1 MKAGGGGRLLPPA
14 ALREP
19 RRPARSSRR
28 HDRPPCRPATRREPI
43 DGLMSSDGPSFRRPP
58 CPCQRFRHSFG
69 NIPYAGTRLGASIA
83 AVQIIFHASRRRGRK
98 EMREGHPP
106 SVRVSFETF
115 ECRRT
120 DITRWQ
126 VGDDDSR
133 GFLGRGTDLP
143 RSSRPARG
151 CCGRV
156 LRPAAAAGPAG
167 VRCLPSSSWRSGSR
181 LGNALRTTRLPRG
194 RATPPDGRSA
204 EAVTERLLDLGTGRP
219 CPLDQIRTLQR
230 GGGRGTLRMI
240 RSEAEP

>member
-83 AVQIIFHASRRRGRK
+83 AVQIILHASRRRGRK
-98 EMREGHPP
+98 EMGEGHPP
-106 SVRVSFETF
+106 SMRVSFETF

-120 DITRWQ
+120 DLR
-126 VGDDDSR
+126 VGRSATTTPAAFSAEAPTCR
-133 GFLGRGTDLP
+133 AP
-143 RSSRPARG
+143 RDRPVG
-151 CCGRV
+151 
-156 LRPAAAAGPAG
+156 AAAASFAPPQLPVPPASG
-167 VRCLPSSSWRSGSR
+167 ACRRHRGARGAASGTPWERRASRADAPPHRTAGQLRPLLSASSILELVGLVPS
-181 LGNALRTTRLPRG
+181 
-194 RATPPDGRSA
+194 
-204 EAVTERLLDLGTGRP
+204 
-219 CPLDQIRTLQR
+219 IR
-230 GGGRGTLRMI
+230 
-240 RSEAEP
+240 

>member
-1 MKAGGGGRLLPPA
+1 MPLSTLSTFFRKHSLRRNTPRCFHRRCSDHLS
-14 ALREP
+14 REP
-19 RRPARSSRR
+19 PQRVEGDARGVSAERARQFRNFRVS
-28 HDRPPCRPATRREPI
+28 A
-43 DGLMSSDGPSFRRPP
+43 DGHYTL
-58 CPCQRFRHSFG
+58 
-69 NIPYAGTRLGASIA
+69 AGL
-83 AVQIIFHASRRRGRK
+83 RRRLPRLS
-98 EMREGHPP
+98 RQ
-106 SVRVSFETF
+106 
-115 ECRRT
+115 RR
-120 DITRWQ
+120 
-126 VGDDDSR
+126 
-133 GFLGRGTDLP
+133 TDLP

-156 LRPAAAAGPAG
+156 LRLAAAAGPAR

>member
-1 MKAGGGGRLLPPA
+1 MPLSTLSTFFRKHSLRRNTPRCLHRRCSDHLA
-14 ALREP
+14 REP
-19 RRPARSSRR
+19 PQRAEGDAR
-28 HDRPPCRPATRREPI
+28 
-43 DGLMSSDGPSFRRPP
+43 
-58 CPCQRFRHSFG
+58 
-69 NIPYAGTRLGASIA
+69 GASA
-83 AVQIIFHASRRRGRK
+83 ERARQFRNF
-98 EMREGHPP
+98 
-106 SVRVSFETF
+106 RVSAD
-115 ECRRT
+115 RL
-120 DITRWQ
+120 TRWQ

-230 GGGRGTLRMI
+230 GGVRGTLRMI

>member
-1 MKAGGGGRLLPPA
+1 MKAGGGGWLLPPA

-58 CPCQRFRHSFG
+58 CPCQHFRHSFG

-83 AVQIIFHASRRRGRK
+83 AVQIILYVSRRRGRK

-133 GFLGRGTDLP
+133 GFLGRGVPTCRAP
-143 RSSRPARG
+143 RDRPVG
-151 CCGRV
+151 
-156 LRPAAAAGPAG
+156 AAAASFAPPQLPVPPA
-167 VRCLPSSSWRSGSR
+167 SGACR
-181 LGNALRTTRLPRG
+181 RHRGDRGAPR
-194 RATPPDGRSA
+194 
-204 EAVTERLLDLGTGRP
+204 ERLENDAPPARTRYPTGRP
-219 CPLDQIRTLQR
+219 V
-230 GGGRGTLRMI
+230 
-240 RSEAEP
+240 S